1 MDKAVQSAPVGKR
14 VHYERRRPE
23 DPGWY
28 KNTSRASL
36 SKPSVRPGRDGPI
49 LPKRRSSRPFFNVAV
64 RPGFCAPALRRLH
77 PGEARGLP
85 GTHRVEQLYLL
96 CQKTRSARL
105 VGSQNYLCWSALV
118 VSYTGLSSYE
128 KRTGGRLC

>member
-64 RPGFCAPALRRLH
+64 RPQGFVRLRYADCIQEKLVAFPAR
-77 PGEARGLP
+77 
-85 GTHRVEQLYLL
+85 
-96 CQKTRSARL
+96 
-105 VGSQNYLCWSALV
+105 
-118 VSYTGLSSYE
+118 TGLSNYISSV
-128 KRTGGRLC
+128 KKQGRHVLSVLRTIFAGQPLSLAIQG